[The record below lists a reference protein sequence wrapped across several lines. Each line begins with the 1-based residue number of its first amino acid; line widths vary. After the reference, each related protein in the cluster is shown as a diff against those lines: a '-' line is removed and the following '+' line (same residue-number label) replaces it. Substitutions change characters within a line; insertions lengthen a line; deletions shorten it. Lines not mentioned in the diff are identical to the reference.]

1 MLNYTIRRLIASIP
15 TLLVVA
21 VMIFVLIRMIPG
33 NPALV
38 MLGDD
43 ATPEEIAAMEQRLG
57 IDQPI
62 FVQFT
67 RWTGN
72 LLKGDFGSSI
82 YYRKPVMQVI
92 FSQLEPTLLLVAY
105 AMTICLLIGIPLG
118 VFAAVNRNG
127 LIDRLC
133 MGLSMIGISMPGF
146 WLGLNLVILFAV
158 KYSLFP
164 SVGYSMI
171 REGGLLE
178 SLRYL
183 TLASVALGLQRSA
196 SIARVTRSSMLEVLN
211 DDYIRTA
218 RAKGLFERRVIGLH
232 ALKNAANPILTQAG
246 ISIAHLMGG
255 SVVIENV
262 FNIPGIGRLA
272 FDSIARRDYPTIQG
286 SHHPGA
292 HPLRGGGIRFHQ
304 PGGGSPVQ
312 VFRSARG
319 VQMTEGR
326 R

>member
-1 MLNYTIRRLIASIP
+1 MLNYTIRRLISAIP
-15 TLLVVA
+15 TLAVVA
-21 VMIFVLIRMIPG
+21 IMIFVLIRMVPG

-38 MLGDD
+38 MLGDE
-43 ATPEEIAAMEQRLG
+43 ATPDEVAAMERRLG
-57 IDQPI
+57 IDRPVA
-62 FVQFT
+62 VQFA
-67 RWTGN
+67 RWAGN
-72 LLKGDFGSSI
+72 MLQGDFGSSI

-92 FSQLEPTLLLVAY
+92 FSQLEPTLLLVTY
-105 AMTICLLIGIPLG
+105 AMAICLAIGIPLG
-118 VFAAVNRNG
+118 VIAAVNRNG
-127 LIDRLC
+127 ILDRLC
-133 MGLSMIGISMPGF
+133 MMLSMVGISMPGF

-178 SLRYL
+178 SLKYL
-183 TLASVALGLQRSA
+183 TLPSLALGLQRSA

-211 DDYIRTA
+211 NDYIRTA
-218 RAKGLFERRVIGLH
+218 RAKGLFEGRVIGLH

-286 SHHPGA
+286 HILFVA
-292 HPLRGGGIRFHQ
+292 A
-304 PGGGSPVQ
+304 VY
-312 VFRSARG
+312 VFVNLAVDLLYKFFDPR
-319 VQMTEGR
+319 VEYK
-326 R
+326 

>member
-105 AMTICLLIGIPLG
+105 AMTICLLVGIPLG

-286 SHHPGA
+286 HILFVA
-292 HPLRGGGIRFHQ
+292 AAY
-304 PGGGSPVQ
+304 
-312 VFRSARG
+312 VFINLAVDLLYKFFDPR
-319 VQMTEGR
+319 VEYK
-326 R
+326 